1 MRNQSGVE
9 SADQQIVW
17 HYRRDLA
24 ADSILHELENA
35 MKPFE
40 GRPFTFMTDLRHI
53 RYILPEDRHLINLVH
68 AAIHKHQVLDTVYLV
83 DFRNYHRMRLLI
95 HLNRF
100 PNPDMVFKYEADA
113 HDYLQGIILKQRKQ
127 WYEDSNASQMTASL

>member
-9 SADQQIVW
+9 SADHQIVW

-24 ADSILHELENA
+24 ADIIVRELEHA
-35 MKPFE
+35 LKPLE
-40 GRPFTFMTDLRHI
+40 GRPFTFMTDLRQI
-53 RYILPEDRHLINLVH
+53 RYILPEDRQLIDLVH
-68 AAIHKHQVLDTVYLV
+68 ETIHKHPVLDTVYLV

-95 HLNRF
+95 HLNTF
-100 PNPDMVFKYEADA
+100 PSPDMVFKYEADA

-127 WYEDSNASQMTASL
+127 WYEDTTQVSVSL